1 MTPEEE
7 ELLKKQFEPGFNKTL
22 LVLAYQAYLQTKAI
36 REYCFTH
43 CPSHKERFCTSAC
56 PLFEYKKLMEKT
68 K

>member
-7 ELLKKQFEPGFNKTL
+7 EQLKKQVEILFNRSLLTL
-22 LVLAYQAYLQTKAI
+22 ALLGYRQTKAI

-56 PLFEYKKLMEKT
+56 PLFEYKKIMEKT